1 MQFLVLALNFIL
13 VWTISPQ
20 LSIHKFYVSTT
31 EIELKK
37 ESKTLQITAK
47 LFIDDLELLLQQT
60 DKSLRLDKDS
70 NVKLID
76 SLLKNELKKGFK
88 ISTKNNFLDYTFL
101 GKEYKNVITFCYL
114 ELKLE
119 NIPELLNIQNTLF
132 FNIFEKQQNIIHFKS
147 SGIRESFLLH
157 SNKHSVTIELKK

>member
-88 ISTKNNFLDYTFL
+88 ISTKNNFLEYTFL
-101 GKEYKNVITFCYL
+101 GKEYKNDITFCYL

-147 SGIRESFLLH
+147 SRIRESFLLH

>member
-88 ISTKNNFLDYTFL
+88 NF
-101 GKEYKNVITFCYL
+101 C
-114 ELKLE
+114 
-119 NIPELLNIQNTLF
+119 
-132 FNIFEKQQNIIHFKS
+132 
-147 SGIRESFLLH
+147 
-157 SNKHSVTIELKK
+157 

>member
-70 NVKLID
+70 NV
-76 SLLKNELKKGFK
+76 N
-88 ISTKNNFLDYTFL
+88 
-101 GKEYKNVITFCYL
+101 
-114 ELKLE
+114 
-119 NIPELLNIQNTLF
+119 
-132 FNIFEKQQNIIHFKS
+132 
-147 SGIRESFLLH
+147 
-157 SNKHSVTIELKK
+157 